1 MRSNVYRDGK
11 VHVVREMCETCI
23 FRPGNLMQLQSGR
36 VRGMID
42 DCKEQ
47 QGTIPCHNTLYIDGA
62 DQAVCRGFFDRHKG
76 DITALEL
83 ADAMGIIEYDEPR
96 GKDG

>member
-1 MRSNVYRDGK
+1 
-11 VHVVREMCETCI
+11 
-23 FRPGNLMQLQSGR
+23 MQLQSGR

-47 QGTIPCHNTLYIDGA
+47 QGTIPCHSTLYIDGA
-62 DQAVCRGFFDRHKG
+62 DQAVCRFGVLRRHKE